1 MRRKIQ
7 LAEGETERISCAS
20 ASAFRGLDTV
30 TGEVLGAQALA
41 ERVGWL
47 TSLVEALCAG
57 VTSAHWN
64 RSDLARLASGRDRSG
79 ARLPSNAWM
88 AVRTLGW
95 GAAVPEGLYVPD
107 RVRRVAEEQAGR
119 ALRSAWWRSEITD
132 AVLATWPTG
141 PDADPMRRTETEWA
155 ALRKACPD
163 GQALTA
169 SVLRGRTRQVAAFQ
183 ARQGCLPVDVC
194 ALESAPG
201 GGRQVVLAAADKQL
215 STLTRCED
223 DPAHYGVLSVRLP
236 VRPDPRTRQ
245 DWHPTL
251 IRFRLPPTIPHT
263 AALHAPTL
271 RVRGGRLRLDVAFTT
286 AAPRTSPGGH
296 VRAVAFDYGL
306 NTLLTGGALTLT
318 GGQQPTVITDT
329 VVTDGRPVFFRPNGV
344 LAKADRLRILAEHLW
359 TKAARLQA
367 LVDGRAMAGQWPEP
381 LTGVKLAVL
390 KTEHAAVSRRR
401 TKLNEQLARAAARF
415 MVETARAA
423 GATVI
428 YLEDL
433 RDMESRGKG
442 RTLNTR
448 LSSSVRGQIV
458 THTRHQATAH
468 GIAVVIVPAR
478 GTSKYC
484 PRCLHAFRHHAA
496 PDSPEPGWKWAT
508 CPNAVCGYSADRDVA
523 AWQRI
528 GARGLTHQH
537 TTVLDRAS
545 GTYVIRRTVQ
555 ELDRPVQHT
564 SHPGTAPS
572 SGPAQP
578 CAAAD
583 RTKAGPTRNS
593 PAPRQRRR
601 VPAPPTAPAARTA
614 AAGPGGKRPAGRQPR
629 SPRRH
634 PQWRGRR
641 QAPHTMSTP
650 TRHQPRGARLGAGFH
665 LHTHATP
672 APRAGRPPGH
682 PRSLFPG
689 PEPGPKP
696 SPTQENLSSS
706 ATLRASTTGRDTAS
720 GP

>member
-7 LAEGETERISCAS
+7 LGQGETERVACVS

-30 TGEVLGAQALA
+30 TGEVWGPEVLA

-47 TSLVEALCAG
+47 TSLVEALCTQ

-64 RSDLARLASGRDRSG
+64 RPDLARLASGRDCSG

-95 GAAVPEGLYVPD
+95 GAVVPAGMYVPD

-132 AVLATWPTG
+132 AVLATWPAG
-141 PDADPMRRTETEWA
+141 PDADPLRRTETEWA
-155 ALRKACPD
+155 VLRAACPD
-163 GQALTA
+163 GQAVAA
-169 SVLRGRTRQVAAFQ
+169 SVLRSRTRQIAAFQ
-183 ARQGCLPVDVC
+183 AAQGGRLPVDVC

-215 STLTRCED
+215 CTLTRCPD
-223 DPAHYGVLSVRLP
+223 DPAHYGMLTVRLP
-236 VRPDPRTRQ
+236 ARPDPRTRA
-245 DWHPTL
+245 DWHPTV
-251 IRFRLPPTIPHT
+251 IRFRLSPTIPLN
-263 AALHAPTL
+263 AALHVPTL
-271 RVRGGRLRLDVAFTT
+271 RVRGGRLRLDVVFT
-286 AAPRTSPGGH
+286 AAAPATRRDRHT
-296 VRAVAFDYGL
+296 RAVAFDYGL
-306 NTLLTGGALTLT
+306 GTLLTGGTLTLT
-318 GGQQPTVITDT
+318 GGAQPTVITD
-329 VVTDGRPVFFRPNGV
+329 GQPVFFRPDGV
-344 LAKADRLRILAEHLW
+344 LAKADRLRILGEHLW
-359 TKAARLQA
+359 TKTAHLQA
-367 LVDGRAMAGQWPEP
+367 LVDGRTMAGQWPAP
-381 LTGVKLAVL
+381 STCAKLAAL
-390 KTEHAAVSRRR
+390 KVDHAAVSMRRS
-401 TKLNEQLARAAARF
+401 KLNEQLAKAAARF
-415 MVETARAA
+415 MVETAQSAR
-423 GATVI
+423 ATVI

-433 RDMESRGKG
+433 RDMEARGKG

-458 THTRHQATAH
+458 AHTRHQAAAY

-484 PRCLHAFRHHAA
+484 PKCLSVFRHHAA
-496 PDSPEPGWKWAT
+496 PDNPKPGWKWAT
-508 CPNAVCGYSADRDVA
+508 CPNPACGYSADRDVA

-537 TTVLDRAS
+537 TTVLDRSS

-555 ELDRPVQHT
+555 ELDQPVRHT
-564 SHPGTAPS
+564 PHPGTAPS

-578 CAAAD
+578 RAVAD
-583 RTKAGPTRNS
+583 RTKAGSTRNR
-593 PAPRQRRR
+593 PVPRQRRR
-601 VPAPPTAPAARTA
+601 VPAPPATPVAQSA
-614 AAGPGGKRPAGRQPR
+614 AAGPGGKRPAGRMPQW
-629 SPRRH
+629 PRRH

-672 APRAGRPPGH
+672 VTSRARPSGQ
-682 PRSLFPG
+682 PRSF
-689 PEPGPKP
+689 
-696 SPTQENLSSS
+696 SQDRS
-706 ATLRASTTGRDTAS
+706 RADNPAPPRKT
-720 GP
+720 

>member
-1 MRRKIQ
+1 MRQKIQ
-7 LAEGETERISCAS
+7 LGQGETERVACAS
-20 ASAFRGLDTV
+20 ASAFRGLDMV
-30 TGEVLGAQALA
+30 TGEVWGPEVLA

-47 TSLVEALCAG
+47 ASLVETLCTQ

-64 RSDLARLASGRDRSG
+64 RADLARLASGRDCSG
-79 ARLPSNAWM
+79 VRLPSNAWM

-95 GAAVPEGLYVPD
+95 GAVVPEGLYLPD

-132 AVLATWPTG
+132 AVLATWP
-141 PDADPMRRTETEWA
+141 DADPLRRTETEWA
-155 ALRKACPD
+155 VLRAACPD
-163 GQALTA
+163 GQAVAA
-169 SVLRGRTRQVAAFQ
+169 SVLRARTRQIAAFQ
-183 ARQGCLPVDVC
+183 AAQGGRLPVDVC
-194 ALESAPG
+194 ALEGAPG

-223 DPAHYGVLSVRLP
+223 DPAHFAVLSVRLP
-236 VRPDPRTRQ
+236 VRPDPRTRH
-245 DWHPTL
+245 DWRPTL
-251 IRFRLPPTIPHT
+251 IRFRLPPTIPLG

-286 AAPRTSPGGH
+286 AAPTTRRNGH
-296 VRAVAFDYGL
+296 TRAIAFDYGL
-306 NTLLTGGALTLT
+306 GTLLTGGTLTLT
-318 GGQQPTVITDT
+318 GGAQPSVITD
-329 VVTDGRPVFFRPNGV
+329 GQPVFFRPDGI
-344 LAKADRLRILAEHLW
+344 LAKADRLRILAQHLW
-359 TKAARLQA
+359 TKTAHLQA
-367 LVDGRAMAGQWPEP
+367 LVDGRTMAGQWPEP
-381 LTGVKLAVL
+381 STCATLAVL
-390 KTEHAAVSRRR
+390 KAEHAAVSRRR
-401 TKLNEQLARAAARF
+401 TKLNEQLAKAAARF

-423 GATVI
+423 RATVI

-433 RDMESRGKG
+433 RDMEARGKG

-458 THTRHQATAH
+458 AQTRHQAAAY

-484 PRCLHAFRHHAA
+484 PKCLHAFRHTA
-496 PDSPEPGWKWAT
+496 PDNTKPGWKWAT
-508 CPNAVCGYSADRDVA
+508 CPNPACGYSADRDVA

-537 TTVLDRAS
+537 TTVLNRSS

-555 ELDRPVQHT
+555 ELDQPVRHT
-564 SHPGTAPS
+564 SHPGTARSARSRPRTV
-572 SGPAQP
+572 
-578 CAAAD
+578 AD
-583 RTKAGPTRNS
+583 RTKAGPTRNR
-593 PAPRQRRR
+593 PVPRQRRR
-601 VPAPPTAPAARTA
+601 VPAPPATPVARSA
-614 AAGPGGKRPAGRQPR
+614 AAGRGGKRPAGRMPQ

-672 APRAGRPPGH
+672 VTSRARP
-682 PRSLFPG
+682 SM
-689 PEPGPKP
+689 
-696 SPTQENLSSS
+696 
-706 ATLRASTTGRDTAS
+706 
-720 GP
+720 